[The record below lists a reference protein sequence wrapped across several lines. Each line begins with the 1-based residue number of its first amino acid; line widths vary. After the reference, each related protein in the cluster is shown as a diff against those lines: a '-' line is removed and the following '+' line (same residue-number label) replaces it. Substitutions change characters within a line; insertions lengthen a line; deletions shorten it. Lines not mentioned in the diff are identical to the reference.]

1 MQNQQEKEGKLHR
14 QRKRLEMM
22 ENNPFF
28 SLYDAEV
35 VRGVGRQI
43 VMGI

>member
-1 MQNQQEKEGKLHR
+1 MQNQQEKEEKLHR

-28 SLYDAEV
+28 HFTT
-35 VRGVGRQI
+35 RKQ
-43 VMGI
+43 